1 MYICTNYCYDNV
13 TAIHVYIDE
22 ILFIMNIYDITIIDR
37 ILCHEE
43 YFLYKPLTVV
53 SLIFLGINFRGLNK
67 NQFQGCI
74 SSLSMILKFQYR
86 MLVENALQ

>member
-1 MYICTNYCYDNV
+1 
-13 TAIHVYIDE
+13 
-22 ILFIMNIYDITIIDR
+22 MNKYDITIIDR

-43 YFLYKPLTVV
+43 YFLYKPLNVV
-53 SLIFLGINFRGLNK
+53 SLIFLGINFCGLNK

-74 SSLSMILKFQYR
+74 TSLSVILQYR

>member
-1 MYICTNYCYDNV
+1 M
-13 TAIHVYIDE
+13 YIDE
-22 ILFIMNIYDITIIDR
+22 ILFIMNIYDITIIVR

-53 SLIFLGINFRGLNK
+53 SLIFLGINFRVLNK

-74 SSLSMILKFQYR
+74 TSLSVILQYR